1 MSEEPVAS
9 APLKEERTLR
19 EVLDT
24 ALRYIA
30 GFEGRNEL
38 AVGPHMLC
46 SSLAEVTGALKT
58 TCDRLGDCEQSLTQW
73 DEGQDSEYWLRHPNC
88 VRYQLLTSR
97 GAEQK

>member
-1 MSEEPVAS
+1 MTDTVDLECGEPVAS

-38 AVGPHMLC
+38 AAAP
-46 SSLAEVTGALKT
+46 
-58 TCDRLGDCEQSLTQW
+58 
-73 DEGQDSEYWLRHPNC
+73 
-88 VRYQLLTSR
+88 
-97 GAEQK
+97 